1 MNVNINF
8 ENVKVKDQTTDWF
21 TVKVLMVKGEK
32 GDTGY
37 PTDAQVQDALEDIL
51 ETDPSSVEG
60 GVAVYL
66 EDNPTVITNEVD
78 QWIADNPGQV
88 KSLIYAILSE
98 NPDWVTTVEDGSI
111 SPAKLTAALRQSLLI
126 IGEDNKL
133 YAYTEDEQ

>member
-37 PTDAQVQDALEDIL
+37 PTDAQVHTALEDII
-51 ETDPSSVEG
+51 ETDPSSVHA

-66 EDNPTVITNEVD
+66 VENPTVITNEVD

-88 KSLIYAILSE
+88 KSIIYAILAE
-98 NPDWVTTVEDGSI
+98 NPNWTTTVEDNSI
-111 SPAKLTAALRQSLLI
+111 SPAKLTGALRRSLI
-126 IGEDNKL
+126 IIGDDNHL
-133 YAYTEDEQ
+133 YAYTEDE